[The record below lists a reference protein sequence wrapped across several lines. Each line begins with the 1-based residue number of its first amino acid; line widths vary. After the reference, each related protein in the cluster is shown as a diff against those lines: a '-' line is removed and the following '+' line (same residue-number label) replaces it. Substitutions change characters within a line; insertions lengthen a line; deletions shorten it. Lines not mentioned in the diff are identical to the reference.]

1 MKDLILF
8 IKISNC
14 SQFSAKILTKVLF
27 TRLTLR
33 KQQINYKHTLMNKL
47 KTSYMGISLDN
58 PVILGASNLATDLD
72 NLRKAEEFGIGAI
85 VYKSLFEEQI
95 QLESFQLDERM
106 NEFNDLNAEMVQ
118 VHPNLEHA
126 GPEEHLYSL
135 RKAKES
141 LSVPLI
147 ASLNAI
153 NNSTWVKYAKLLS
166 ETGVD
171 GLEINFYQIPLDPN
185 ITAKEIEDAQVNTLK
200 EIRKSISIPISV
212 KLSSDY
218 SNILNFTGRLD
229 RAGAN
234 ALVLFNSF
242 FQPDIDIHSERHI
255 KTSHLSNEGD
265 YKKSLRYAG
274 LLYGNIKA
282 DICSSLGVLT
292 GEDVIRLLLS
302 GATCVQVV
310 SAVYKNGL
318 SQIEIIRKEIEDW
331 MDSKNYNSI
340 EEFRGKLSRHSLS
353 NNPFIYKRAQ
363 YVDLLLNSE
372 EIFSGT

>member
-1 MKDLILF
+1 
-8 IKISNC
+8 
-14 SQFSAKILTKVLF
+14 
-27 TRLTLR
+27 
-33 KQQINYKHTLMNKL
+33 MNKL

-58 PVILGASNLATDLD
+58 PVILGASNLADDLD
-72 NLRKAEEFGIGAI
+72 NLKKAEEFGVGAI
-85 VYKSLFEEQI
+85 VYKSLFEEEI

-126 GPEEHLYSL
+126 GPEEHLYKL

-141 LSVPLI
+141 LSIPVI

-153 NNSTWVKYAKLLS
+153 NNSTWVKYARLLC
-166 ETGVD
+166 ETGAD
-171 GLEINFYQIPLDPN
+171 GIEINFYQVPLDRD
-185 ITAKEIEDAQVNTLK
+185 ITAKEIEEDQIKTLK

-218 SNILNFTGRLD
+218 SNILNFINKLD
-229 RAGAN
+229 NSGAD

-242 FQPDIDIHSERHI
+242 FQPDIDIFSEKHI

-274 LLYGNIKA
+274 LLYNNIKA
-282 DICSSLGVLT
+282 DICSSLGILT
-292 GEDVIRLLLS
+292 GEDAIRLLLS

-310 SAVYKNGL
+310 STVYKNGL
-318 SQIEIIRKEIEDW
+318 SQLGIMRKEIEDW
-331 MDSKNYNSI
+331 MDSKNYKNI

-353 NNPFIYKRAQ
+353 NNPFVYKRAQ
-363 YVDLLLNSE
+363 YVDLLLNSQ